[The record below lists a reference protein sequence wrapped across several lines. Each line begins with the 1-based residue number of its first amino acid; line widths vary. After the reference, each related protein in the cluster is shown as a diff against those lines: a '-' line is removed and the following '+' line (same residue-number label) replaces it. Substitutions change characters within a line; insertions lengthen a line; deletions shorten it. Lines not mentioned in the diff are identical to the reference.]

1 MQIVK
6 LRKVGD
12 SSVVIL
18 PSGMVDALHLQEND
32 DMAVEVMGN
41 RIIITRATD
50 DFQDAWDAYKEIEPR
65 YRNASRKLAE

>member
-18 PSGMVDALHLQEND
+18 PPGMVEALHLQEND